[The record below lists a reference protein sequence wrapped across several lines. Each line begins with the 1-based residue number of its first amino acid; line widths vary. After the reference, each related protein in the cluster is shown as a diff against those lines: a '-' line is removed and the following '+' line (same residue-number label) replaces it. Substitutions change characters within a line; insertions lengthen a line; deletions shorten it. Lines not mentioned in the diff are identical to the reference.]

1 MLPGITREGTR
12 SAREEQRRTAGCLP
26 ARSPLPRQTGERL
39 VFSHLRLLL
48 TVGQIARSRTRGM
61 VLHGQAAG
69 AWLHPGPDQE
79 AQHG

>member
-12 SAREEQRRTAGCLP
+12 TAREEQQRTAGCLP

-48 TVGQIARSRTRGM
+48 TDRQTDRAEQNQEE
-61 VLHGQAAG
+61 VLHGQRLG
-69 AWLHPGPDQE
+69 LVTS
-79 AQHG
+79 